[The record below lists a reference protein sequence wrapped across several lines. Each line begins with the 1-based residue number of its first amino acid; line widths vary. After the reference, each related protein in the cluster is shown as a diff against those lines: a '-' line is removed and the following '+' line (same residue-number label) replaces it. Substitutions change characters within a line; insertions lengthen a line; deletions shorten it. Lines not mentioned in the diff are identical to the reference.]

1 MERGQVGSLFC
12 HCMSWLFTF
21 LQHNLACMIFISPS
35 LSPSDLEMGVRN
47 STEVMGIAYLMQR
60 VMLLM
65 VCCQPISIDLFFSNT
80 CPELSS

>member
-1 MERGQVGSLFC
+1 MKNALQEGLYSCSRLGIKMERGQVGSLFC

-47 STEVMGIAYLMQR
+47 STEVMGYLGG
-60 VMLLM
+60 
-65 VCCQPISIDLFFSNT
+65 SAG
-80 CPELSS
+80 